1 MYLGRWMPW
10 SLPSSDEETRSRG
23 SSPDRATDWEATLAL
38 VEDSIL
44 EFWREQHDQQCRES
58 ALQEDTLRFERESQD
73 LQVRELE
80 RECEL
85 AKEREIPEPV
95 SR

>member
-1 MYLGRWMPW
+1 MPW
-10 SLPSSDEETRSRG
+10 SPPSSDDETRSRG
-23 SSPDRATDWEATLAL
+23 SSPERATVWEATLAL
-38 VEDSIL
+38 VEDSII

-58 ALQEDTLRFERESQD
+58 ALQEDTLRFERENQD
-73 LQVRELE
+73 RQVHELE

-85 AKEREIPEPV
+85 AKEREIAEPV

>member
-1 MYLGRWMPW
+1 MPW
-10 SLPSSDEETRSRG
+10 SPLSSEDETRSRG

-38 VEDSIL
+38 VEDSII

-58 ALQEDTLRFERESQD
+58 ALQQDTLRFERENQD
-73 LQVRELE
+73 RQVHELE

-85 AKEREIPEPV
+85 AKEREIAEPV